1 MTHCC
6 GSAQSYK
13 EERRRANCNTF
24 FIHDSSKSPSSTESR
39 EQSDENESQSSFCA
53 ADDDDDKNI
62 SVLFAPQLICYYSR
76 AGTVESLPSSSQQFE
91 AFRSLTRQ
99 SLRAFLTFRLKKSL
113 LPSDS
118 RGDGG
123 RRQEAKKNS
132 SKTIR
137 LFNESKSQSN
147 DERGNVKKSSKV
159 TLLIIIKRS
168 ESFDFFSGVF
178 LARLR
183 SREF

>member
-1 MTHCC
+1 MIQVNYHRAPKAASKATRTKVKAVSVPLMTM
-6 GSAQSYK
+6 
-13 EERRRANCNTF
+13 T
-24 FIHDSSKSPSSTESR
+24 I
-39 EQSDENESQSSFCA
+39 
-53 ADDDDDKNI
+53 KNI

-113 LPSDS
+113 LASDS

-123 RRQEAKKNS
+123 RREEAKKNS